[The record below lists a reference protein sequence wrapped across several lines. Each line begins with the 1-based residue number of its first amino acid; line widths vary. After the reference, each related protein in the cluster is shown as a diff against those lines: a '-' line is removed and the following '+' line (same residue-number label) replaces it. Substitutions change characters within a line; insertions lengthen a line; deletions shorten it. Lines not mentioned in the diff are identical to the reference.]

1 MKVKRFDFNFK
12 PLQIDISLSVVG
24 SVPDRQNYD
33 ADADE
38 YTPDYTLTPLVIQPQ
53 ISRMDKDE
61 ILTPGSVNSNLA
73 NVRWY
78 EIVGGTRTQILA
90 DNTDYE
96 ITTSGGNAGRIL
108 VKKNAQPQNPITL
121 EYYAEYMDQR
131 TGQIHVLQKTFP
143 IRCSNSTVFKPVLI
157 LDTPDQTIY
166 NPLKDQA
173 VQVIHASLRCGENEC
188 AAANRIFVW
197 EKFRENNTWTQIG
210 TDTVLDYDV
219 QVSND
224 TASLTIDRSLMGADL
239 YIRCRAKY
247 DRGGNPASVALTDAS
262 PECITSF
269 VRRIPKFEFD
279 IAGVPTNIPAGI
291 LKIAPEAKIWDVN
304 GTIANPERELLIL
317 WYAATNRASGSL
329 TYNQVGHGQTP
340 LLPTKDMSDLL
351 GAVFG
356 LDVQD
361 AGPTCCWEDGDGS
374 LFEDED
380 GYLLLIK

>member
-1 MKVKRFDFNFK
+1 MKVRRFDFNFK
-12 PLQIDISLSVVG
+12 PLQIDLSLSVVG

-90 DNTDYE
+90 ENTNYE

-108 VKKNAQPQNPITL
+108 VKKNVQPQNPLTL
-121 EYYAEYMDQR
+121 EYYAEYLDQR
-131 TGQIHVLQKTFP
+131 TGQIHILQKTFP

-197 EKFRENNTWTQIG
+197 EKFRENNTWTEIG

-224 TASLTIDRSLMGADL
+224 TASLTIDRSLMGNDL

-247 DRGGNPASVALTDAS
+247 DRGGK
-262 PECITSF
+262 
-269 VRRIPKFEFD
+269 RIF
-279 IAGVPTNIPAGI
+279 
-291 LKIAPEAKIWDVN
+291 N
-304 GTIANPERELLIL
+304 GCKPGA
-317 WYAATNRASGSL
+317 
-329 TYNQVGHGQTP
+329 YN
-340 LLPTKDMSDLL
+340 
-351 GAVFG
+351 VFCK
-356 LDVQD
+356 
-361 AGPTCCWEDGDGS
+361 AYP
-374 LFEDED
+374 
-380 GYLLLIK
+380 